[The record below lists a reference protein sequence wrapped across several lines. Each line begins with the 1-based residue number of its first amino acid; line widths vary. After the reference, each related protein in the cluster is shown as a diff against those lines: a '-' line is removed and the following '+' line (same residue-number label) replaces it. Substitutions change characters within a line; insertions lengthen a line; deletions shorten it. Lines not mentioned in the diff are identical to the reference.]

1 MIVAVPPD
9 GNSHR
14 RRGDDGVTLIELLVV
29 LALIGALLGLGI
41 GMYANLGK
49 QGVFSAT
56 VGRVLSTMNRVR
68 NSSMTHP
75 AALQIHGGDPEK
87 GELNAV
93 QGLEFVTMWQ
103 SQCEPPAEGTN
114 YIAGA
119 LDRNGEVPAAASFKS
134 GVMGQ
139 AVFLEGSA
147 IRCGNHPAYDATRGI
162 SIDMW
167 VFPTVAASGTLVR
180 RGNGLELSTTREEG
194 GVGIRWVLAFATGG
208 AVVEGAKPGSVT
220 SENREFHPKDAVL
233 PLNRWSRILC
243 TYDGS
248 HVAIAIDLG
257 RGPVERLRER
267 IPRGEPLA
275 PSSEDELFIG
285 GGGKGSF
292 RGGIDDVRLESVLG
306 ESYEP
311 FAAQIRVE
319 GKSRRIYYLN
329 GKLDPTRHTRPETIV
344 LTYGKRRKEIV
355 IGLEGNLEQK

>member
-1 MIVAVPPD
+1 MNAVPPD
-9 GNSHR
+9 RTAR
-14 RRGDDGVTLIELLVV
+14 RSRGDDGVTLIELLVV
-29 LALIGALLGLGI
+29 LALNGALHGLGI

-87 GELNAV
+87 GQLNAV

-103 SQCEPPAEGTN
+103 SQCEPPAPGTN

-147 IRCGNHPAYDATRGI
+147 IRCGNYPAYDATRGI

-167 VFPTVAASGTLVR
+167 IYPTVATSGVLVR

-194 GVGIRWVLAFATGG
+194 GVGIRWVLGFAAGG

-220 SENREFHPKDAVL
+220 AENREFHPKDAVL
-233 PLNRWSRILC
+233 PLNKWSRILC

-248 HVAIAIDLG
+248 DVVIAVDLG
-257 RGPVERLRER
+257 RGPVERLREKT
-267 IPRGEPLA
+267 RGEPLA

-306 ESYEP
+306 ESFEP
-311 FAAQIRVE
+311 FAAQIKVE
-319 GKSRRIYYLN
+319 GKSRRIYFLN
-329 GKLDPTRHTRPETIV
+329 GKLDPTRHSRPETIL